1 MRYAVVTPAH
11 NEAANLDRLH
21 ASLGAQSVPA
31 ERWVIVE
38 NGSTDETLRV
48 ASSLASREHWIDV
61 RSIPGGTTSDRGAPI
76 VRAIHEGVDVVGN
89 GPEVIAVVDADV
101 TFPAEYFEQ
110 LLMRFQDDE
119 RLGLASGTCFEEVRG
134 EWRERHVTGDHVWGA
149 TRAYRRE
156 VIPIVMPLEP
166 FMGWDGID
174 QIKANLAGWRTA
186 TFKDMPFFHHRP
198 EGARDGTP
206 LSARINQGRAS
217 YYMGYRPT
225 YLLLRSAFFALRRD
239 RAAVGLVW
247 GYALEAASQRPRCQ
261 DAGVRQYIRSQQSF
275 GEWKRRLR
283 EARGRR

>member
-1 MRYAVVTPAH
+1 M
-11 NEAANLDRLH
+11 
-21 ASLGAQSVPA
+21 
-31 ERWVIVE
+31 IVE

-48 ASSLASREHWIDV
+48 ASSLASREHWIEV

-206 LSARINQGRAS
+206 SVHGQSGARVLLHGLPADVPPPPLR
-217 YYMGYRPT
+217 
-225 YLLLRSAFFALRRD
+225 LLRAETGPRRSRPRVGVRARSRQPTTAMSGRRCQAIHPFAAVLRRMEAKTTRGKGTPIMLPTSLAKTTGTLSFD
-239 RAAVGLVW
+239 GYSVW
-247 GYALEAASQRPRCQ
+247 CECFR
-261 DAGVRQYIRSQQSF
+261 
-275 GEWKRRLR
+275 
-283 EARGRR
+283 

>member
-48 ASSLASREHWIDV
+48 ASSLASREHWIEV

-119 RLGLASGTCFEEVRG
+119 RLGLASGTCFEEVR
-134 EWRERHVTGDHVWGA
+134 R
-149 TRAYRRE
+149 
-156 VIPIVMPLEP
+156 
-166 FMGWDGID
+166 
-174 QIKANLAGWRTA
+174 
-186 TFKDMPFFHHRP
+186 
-198 EGARDGTP
+198 
-206 LSARINQGRAS
+206 
-217 YYMGYRPT
+217 
-225 YLLLRSAFFALRRD
+225 
-239 RAAVGLVW
+239 
-247 GYALEAASQRPRCQ
+247 
-261 DAGVRQYIRSQQSF
+261 
-275 GEWKRRLR
+275 
-283 EARGRR
+283 

>member
-1 MRYAVVTPAH
+1 MLEERSRRARSPTASSTSRKSASSTARSTHRCAPRPKARSPKYLLGPWSSGCTETHRRSGSARIPRAHRTTMTAERMSFSFALHARDLAVQLLVTRRLRPRRPVRYAVVTPAH

-149 TRAYRRE
+149 T
-156 VIPIVMPLEP
+156 P
-166 FMGWDGID
+166 G
-174 QIKANLAGWRTA
+174 RTG
-186 TFKDMPFFHHRP
+186 
-198 EGARDGTP
+198 E
-206 LSARINQGRAS
+206 
-217 YYMGYRPT
+217 
-225 YLLLRSAFFALRRD
+225 RS
-239 RAAVGLVW
+239 
-247 GYALEAASQRPRCQ
+247 S
-261 DAGVRQYIRSQQSF
+261 RS
-275 GEWKRRLR
+275 
-283 EARGRR
+283 